1 MSWIGRALGVMQMIC
16 FAFCVHAKSHAGT
29 PVLLNPAVQQYEITQ
44 HIEYVED
51 RNRLLGI
58 TDFIQQTARFDW
70 QSPKGVPNF
79 GYTRSA
85 YWFHVQLD
93 QLNRVENR
101 LLLEVAYPLLDSIDV
116 FYLVNGRVL
125 SSYQTGDIY
134 SFRGRPIDHRYFVF
148 PIPKSSAN
156 RMEIYLRVETEGTL
170 ELPIKLWQEPA
181 FWKKEQPVLIVK
193 GAYYGII
200 MIMVIYNLFIYMSVR
215 ESSYFY
221 YVCYALSLVMFQ
233 MGIDGTAY
241 QFLWPGAAAWHGVG
255 FIIFAAFTLNFLCL
269 FSNSFLKLRERNLLA
284 SRAMLLGSVVM
295 LICAVGALLLPYRL
309 AIQMVVAL
317 SVPISMGCF
326 LIGLVMLFQG
336 ITIAR
341 YFIFAWTAFLS
352 GVVAL
357 ALSKIGLLPINF
369 ITNNALQIGS
379 AIEVVLFS
387 LALADRINTDKKEKL
402 AAKQD
407 AINNLKRFKTLY
419 DNAIEGIFQ
428 CTLDGD
434 FISVNPSMA
443 KFMGYPTADEFMRCV
458 HTGEHQVFMDMGQ
471 YHEFR
476 RAVLERG
483 QVLNYEAQGHRK
495 DGAPFW
501 CSLSAKLVDKD
512 LIEGFVVDVTD
523 RKNSEE
529 QLTFLARHDPLTG
542 LVNRREFEI
551 RLERALFTARR
562 EAISH
567 ALLYMD
573 LDQFKLVNDTCGHIA
588 GDELLRQITIQLQ
601 DHMRSIDTLA
611 RLGGDEF
618 GVLLENCNG
627 EDATNVAHKL
637 RQLIQ
642 DFRFAWDNK
651 VFTLGVSIGLVIIDD
666 KTESVKSS
674 LSLADAAC
682 YAAKDAGRN
691 RVHEY
696 TPQDWELASKQR
708 EMQWASRI
716 TQALEEDRLVLYKQ
730 EIAPVD
736 PAKHD
741 IRVEGCHY
749 EILVRMV
756 DDGTEVYPGAFI
768 PAAERYNLMPAL
780 DRWVLTKVFRW
791 LDSERDHLEALSECA
806 INLSGLTLS
815 DDAFPGFLRRLFE
828 TYPVPPDKVCFEITE
843 TVAVT
848 NLSSTIEFIN
858 EFKQLGCKFSLDDF
872 GSGFSSYGYLKN
884 LPVDYLKIDGTFVK
898 DICDDPIDYA
908 MVESINRI
916 GHVMGKQ
923 TIAEFVES
931 AEILEKLGDLG
942 VDFAQ
947 GYWITRPQRLEIP
960 D

>member
-1 MSWIGRALGVMQMIC
+1 MNWTGRALCVIQLVLCAFSALADNGA
-16 FAFCVHAKSHAGT
+16 FA
-29 PVLLNPAVQQYEITQ
+29 PVSLNPA
-44 HIEYVED
+44 IEKVDLASHLDYLED
-51 RNRLLGI
+51 RNRLL
-58 TDFIQQTARFDW
+58 TLNDLLQ
-70 QSPKGVPNF
+70 QSPTGLNWQRSREIPNF
-79 GYTRSA
+79 GYTQSA
-85 YWFHVQLD
+85 YWFRISLD
-93 QLNRVENR
+93 NLSRMDEP
-101 LLLEVAYPLLDSIDV
+101 LLLEVSYPLLDSIRV
-116 FYLVNGRVL
+116 FYVVKGRNL
-125 SSYQTGDIY
+125 ESYQTGDAY
-134 SFRGRPIDHRYFVF
+134 DFTGRPISHRNFVF
-148 PIPKSSAN
+148 PVPETSADE
-156 RMEIYLRVETEGTL
+156 MEVYFRLESDGTV
-170 ELPIKLWQEPA
+170 ELPLVLWQETA
-181 FWKKEQPVLIVK
+181 FWEKEQPILIVK

-200 MIMVIYNLFIYMSVR
+200 MIMVIYNLFIYVSVR
-215 ESSYFY
+215 EASYFY
-221 YVCYALSLVMFQ
+221 YVCYALFLVLFQ
-233 MGIDGTAY
+233 LGIDGTAY
-241 QFLWPGAAAWHGVG
+241 QFLWPGSAAWHGVS
-255 FIIFAAFTLNFLCL
+255 FIIFSAFTLNFLCL
-269 FSNSFLKLRERNLLA
+269 FSNSFLKLQQRNLLA
-284 SRAMLLGSVVM
+284 SRAMLLGSIVM
-295 LICAVGALLLPYRL
+295 LICTAGALILPYRL
-309 AIQMVVAL
+309 AMQMVVAL
-317 SVPISMGCF
+317 AIPISLGCF
-326 LIGLVMLFQG
+326 SVGIYMLVKG
-336 ITIAR
+336 VTIAR

-352 GVVAL
+352 GVIAL

-369 ITNNALQIGS
+369 FTNNALQIGS

-402 AAKQD
+402 VAKQD
-407 AINNLKRFKTLY
+407 AINNLKKFKSLY

-428 CTLDGD
+428 CTLEGD
-434 FISVNPSMA
+434 FLSVNPSMA
-443 KFMGYPTADEFMRCV
+443 RFMGYPSADEFLRRIGS
-458 HTGEHQVFMDMGQ
+458 GEHQVFLDMGQ

-483 QVLNYEAQGHRK
+483 QVLNYEAQGYRR

-501 CSLSAKLVDKD
+501 CSLSAKLVNDD

-523 RKNSEE
+523 RKTSEE

-551 RLERALFTARR
+551 RLERALITARR
-562 EAISH
+562 ESVSH

-618 GVLLENCNG
+618 GVLLENCSK

-651 VFTLGVSIGLVIIDD
+651 VFTLGVSVGLVSIDD
-666 KTESVKSS
+666 KTESIKSL

-696 TPQDWELASKQR
+696 TPEDWELASKQR

-716 TQALEEDRLVLYKQ
+716 TQALEENRLVLYKQ
-730 EIAPVD
+730 EIS
-736 PAKHD
+736 
-741 IRVEGCHY
+741 RVAEGDENTEEGAHF
-749 EILVRMV
+749 EILVRML
-756 DDGTEVYPGAFI
+756 DGEVEVYPGAFI

-780 DRWVLTKVFRW
+780 DRWVLTKMFAW
-791 LDSERDHLEALSECA
+791 LDHEADRLDQLSECA

-815 DDAFPGFLRRLFE
+815 DDDFPEFLRELFRSH
-828 TYPVPPDKVCFEITE
+828 PVPPEKVCFEITE
-843 TVAVT
+843 TVAMT
-848 NLSSTIEFIN
+848 NLTKTIEFIN
-858 EFKQLGCKFSLDDF
+858 EFKQFGCKFSLDDF

-916 GHVMGKQ
+916 GHVMGKR

-931 AEILEKLGDLG
+931 EEILEKLRTLG
-942 VDFAQ
+942 VDYAQ
-947 GYWITRPQRLEIP
+947 GYWIKRPERLES
-960 D
+960 

>member
-1 MSWIGRALGVMQMIC
+1 MNRIGRALCVIQLVFC
-16 FAFCVHAKSHAGT
+16 AFGAHADNGALA
-29 PVLLNPAVQQYEITQ
+29 PVSLNPAFQSVDLAR
-44 HIEYVED
+44 HVDYVED
-51 RNRLLGI
+51 PNHLLTI
-58 TDFIQQTARFDW
+58 SDLLQH
-70 QSPKGVPNF
+70 SPAELNWKRSKNVPNF
-79 GYTRSA
+79 GYTQSA
-85 YWFHVQLD
+85 YWFRFSLD
-93 QLNRVENR
+93 NLSRVEDR
-101 LLLEVAYPLLDSIDV
+101 LLIEVSYPLLDSIKI
-116 FYLVNGRVL
+116 FFAASGRL
-125 SSYQTGDIY
+125 ISSYQTGDT
-134 SFRGRPIDHRYFVF
+134 FDFHGRPISHRHFVF
-148 PIPKSSAN
+148 PLPDTSADE
-156 RMEIYLRVETEGTL
+156 MEVYLRVETDGTL
-170 ELPIKLWQEPA
+170 ELPITLWQETA
-181 FWKKEQPVLIVK
+181 FWEKEQPILIVK

-200 MIMVIYNLFIYMSVR
+200 LIMVIYNLFIYVSVR
-215 ESSYFY
+215 EASYFY
-221 YVCYALSLVMFQ
+221 YVCYALFLVLFQ
-233 MGIDGTAY
+233 LGIDGVAY
-241 QFLWPGAAAWHGVG
+241 QLFWPSAAGWHSVS
-255 FIIFAAFTLNFLCL
+255 FVMFAAFTLNFLCL
-269 FSNSFLKLRERNLLA
+269 FSNSFLKLHERNLFA
-284 SRAMLLGSVVM
+284 SRAMLLGSIVM
-295 LICAVGALLLPYRL
+295 LICTVGALILPYRL
-309 AIQMVVAL
+309 AMQMVVAL
-317 SVPISMGCF
+317 SVPISFGCF
-326 LIGLVMLFQG
+326 AVGAYMLVKG
-336 ITIAR
+336 VTIAR
-341 YFIFAWTAFLS
+341 YFMIAWTAFLS
-352 GVVAL
+352 GIVAL
-357 ALSKIGLLPINF
+357 SLSKIGILPINF
-369 ITNNALQIGS
+369 FTNNALQIGA

-402 AAKQD
+402 TAKQD
-407 AINNLKRFKTLY
+407 AINNLKKFKSLY

-428 CTLDGD
+428 CTLEGD

-443 KFMGYPTADEFMRCV
+443 RFMGYHSADEFLRRIGKDD
-458 HTGEHQVFMDMGQ
+458 HRKFLDMGQ

-483 QVLNYEAQGHRK
+483 QVLNYEAQGYRR

-501 CSLSAKLVDKD
+501 CSLSAKLVGDD

-551 RLERALFTARR
+551 RLERGLITARR
-562 EAISH
+562 ENVAH

-618 GVLLENCNG
+618 GVLLENCSK

-651 VFTLGVSIGLVIIDD
+651 VFTLGVSIGLVMIDD
-666 KTESVKSS
+666 KTESIKSL

-696 TPQDWELASKQR
+696 TPEDWELASKQR

-716 TQALEEDRLVLYKQ
+716 TQALEEDRLVLYRQ
-730 EIAPVD
+730 EITPI
-736 PAKHD
+736 AK
-741 IRVEGCHY
+741 RAEGEAEGAHF

-756 DDGTEVYPGAFI
+756 DGEVEVYPGAFI

-780 DRWVLTKVFRW
+780 DRWILTKMFAW
-791 LDSERDHLEALSECA
+791 LDKESDQLDSLAECA

-815 DDAFPGFLRRLFE
+815 DDSFPDFLRELFKS
-828 TYPVPPDKVCFEITE
+828 YPIPPEKICFEITE
-843 TVAVT
+843 TVAMT
-848 NLSSTIEFIN
+848 NLTNTLEFIN

-898 DICDDPIDYA
+898 DICDDPIDFA

-916 GHVMGKQ
+916 GHVMGKL

-931 AEILEKLGDLG
+931 EEILEKLRTLG
-942 VDFAQ
+942 VDYAQ
-947 GYWITRPQRLEIP
+947 GYWIKRPERLDP
-960 D
+960 

>member
-1 MSWIGRALGVMQMIC
+1 MNWIGRALCVIQLALCALSAHATNGVL
-16 FAFCVHAKSHAGT
+16 A
-29 PVLLNPAVQQYEITQ
+29 PVSLNPAFEKVRLAP
-44 HIEYVED
+44 YVDYLED
-51 RNRLLGI
+51 PNQLLTFNDI
-58 TDFIQQTARFDW
+58 LQQTAVSLNW
-70 QSPKGVPNF
+70 QRSDKIPNF
-79 GYTRSA
+79 GYTQSA
-85 YWFHVQLD
+85 YWFRISLD
-93 QLNRVENR
+93 NLGRINDE
-101 LLLEVAYPLLDSIDV
+101 LLLEVSYPLLDSIKV
-116 FYLVNGRVL
+116 FYVVSGRL
-125 SSYQTGDIY
+125 ISSYQTGDT
-134 SFRGRPIDHRYFVF
+134 FDFAGRPISHRHFVF
-148 PIPKSSAN
+148 PIPDTSADE
-156 RMEIYLRVETEGTL
+156 MEVYFRVQSDGTV
-170 ELPIKLWQEPA
+170 ELPVTLWQEKA
-181 FWKKEQPVLIVK
+181 FWEKEQSLLIVK
-193 GAYYGII
+193 GTYYGII
-200 MIMVIYNLFIYMSVR
+200 LIMVIYNLFIYVSVR
-215 ESSYFY
+215 EASYFY
-221 YVCYALSLVMFQ
+221 YVCYALFLLLFQ
-233 MGIDGTAY
+233 LGIDGVAY
-241 QFLWPGAAAWHGVG
+241 QFLWPSSAAWHSVS
-255 FIIFAAFTLNFLCL
+255 FVMFAAFTLNFLCL
-269 FSNSFLKLRERNLLA
+269 FSNSFLKLHERNLLA
-284 SRAMLLGSVVM
+284 SRAMLLGSIVM
-295 LICAVGALLLPYRL
+295 LICTVGALILPYRL
-309 AIQMVVAL
+309 AMQMVVAL
-317 SVPISMGCF
+317 SVPISLGCF
-326 LIGLVMLFQG
+326 AIGLYMLISG
-336 ITIAR
+336 VVVAR
-341 YFIFAWTAFLS
+341 YFIIAWTAFLS

-357 ALSKIGLLPINF
+357 SLSKIGLLPINF
-369 ITNNALQIGS
+369 FTNNALQIGA

-402 AAKQD
+402 VAKQD
-407 AINNLKRFKTLY
+407 AINNLKKFKSLY

-428 CTLDGD
+428 CTLKGD
-434 FISVNPSMA
+434 FVSVNPSMA
-443 KFMGYPTADEFMRCV
+443 RFMGYNSADEFLNRV
-458 HTGEHQVFMDMGQ
+458 GKGDHQKFLDMGQ

-483 QVLNYEAQGHRK
+483 QVLNYEARGFRR

-501 CSLSAKLVDKD
+501 CSLSAKLVGDD

-551 RLERALFTARR
+551 RVERGLITARR
-562 EAISH
+562 ENVSH

-618 GVLLENCNG
+618 GVLLENCDKD
-627 EDATNVAHKL
+627 DATNVAHKL

-651 VFTLGVSIGLVIIDD
+651 VFTLGVSIGLVVIDD
-666 KTESVKSS
+666 KTESVKSL

-696 TPQDWELASKQR
+696 TPEDWELASKQR

-730 EIAPVD
+730 EIA
-736 PAKHD
+736 
-741 IRVEGCHY
+741 RVSADDDSTDDEGAHF
-749 EILVRMV
+749 EILVRML
-756 DDGTEVYPGAFI
+756 DGDVEVYPGAFI

-780 DRWVLTKVFRW
+780 DRWILKNMFAW
-791 LDSERDHLEALSECA
+791 LDREAEHLHKLAECA

-815 DDAFPGFLRRLFE
+815 DDSFPEFLRELFQ
-828 TYPVPPDKVCFEITE
+828 THPVPPEKICFEITE
-843 TVAVT
+843 TVAMT
-848 NLSSTIEFIN
+848 NLTKTIEFIN

-916 GHVMGKQ
+916 GHVMGKK

-931 AEILEKLGDLG
+931 GEILEKLRTLG
-942 VDFAQ
+942 VDYAQ
-947 GYWITRPQRLEIP
+947 GYFIRRPERLDP
-960 D
+960 